1 MALVSRPTSPRD
13 SRAPGFVRG
22 LPPPGR
28 QTRHGPSWSLWV
40 QWGEMDANNNSVRR
54 RHGNLG
60 KHSSTLRTGEGL
72 TEVTWGPAQKHAKE
86 LVRKGRSPLGRGNHW
101 VRRGW
106 GRTGEGAAWG
116 KGPLLGS
123 GVQAFSHGSKGAEQR
138 VRTISAGGTTAPLP
152 TLCVA
157 LSLRLSPLAAEKT
170 ERLKAW
176 QRAQAQKG
184 CTDHK
189 QLPPHGDS
197 SWHHTKTV
205 TSWQGG
211 CEGGT
216 RVQSQWVLTGARPPD
231 QRAHPSWDPTRPPEH
246 QTGGL
251 PTQASVGKGEGGR
264 QVTWAERLSADTSKH
279 HPHLEAPAPHQLQK
293 VRTGMN

>member
-1 MALVSRPTSPRD
+1 M
-13 SRAPGFVRG
+13 
-22 LPPPGR
+22 
-28 QTRHGPSWSLWV
+28 
-40 QWGEMDANNNSVRR
+40 E
-54 RHGNLG
+54 
-60 KHSSTLRTGEGL
+60 
-72 TEVTWGPAQKHAKE
+72 
-86 LVRKGRSPLGRGNHW
+86 PLGPVGGDGRKQQQCEEASWEPGEAQQHSEDWGGPHRGDLGAGAEACQG
-101 VRRGW
+101 VGEERQEPAGQREPLGQEGVGKDRG
-106 GRTGEGAAWG
+106 GGSLGE
-116 KGPLLGS
+116 GPLLGS

-138 VRTISAGGTTAPLP
+138 VRTISAGGATAPLP